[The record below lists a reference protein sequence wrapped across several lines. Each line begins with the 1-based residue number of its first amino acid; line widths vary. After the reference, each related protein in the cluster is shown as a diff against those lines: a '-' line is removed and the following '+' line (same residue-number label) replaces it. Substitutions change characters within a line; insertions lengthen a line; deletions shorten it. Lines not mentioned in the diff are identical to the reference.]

1 MIEGLVFDMDG
12 LLFDSERIVKHSW
25 ELAGNELGIV
35 HMGNHIYHTLG
46 MNLAGRNA
54 YFSKAVGE
62 DFPHQEFARLTR
74 KYFYEIT
81 DSEGLP
87 MKPGAKELLKYGT
100 EAGYKMA
107 VATSSRSGY
116 ARQNLEDADIYRFFD
131 GFVFGDMV
139 SHAKPDPEIYLRACE
154 TIGLQPESCI
164 ALEDAPAGIRAA
176 SAAGMYPVM
185 IPDLVQPD
193 EETEALIYRKFRTLY
208 EVIPFLKEDAK
219 EGATKGIK
227 L

>member
-1 MIEGLVFDMDG
+1 MIKALVFDMDG
-12 LLFDSERIVKHSW
+12 LLFDSERIVKRSW

-46 MNLAGRNA
+46 MNLAGRTA
-54 YFSKAVGE
+54 YFTKAIGE
-62 DFPHQEFARLTR
+62 DFPHEEFARLTR

-87 MKPGAKELLKYGT
+87 MKPGVKELLEYGK

-116 ARQNLEDADIYRFFD
+116 ARQNLEEADIYQFFD

-139 SHAKPDPEIYLRACE
+139 SRSKPDPEIYRKACE
-154 TIGLQPESCI
+154 SISVKPEECA
-164 ALEDAPAGIRAA
+164 ALEDAPGGIRAA
-176 SAAGMYPVM
+176 SAAGMYPIM
-185 IPDLVQPD
+185 IPDLVEPD
-193 EETEALIYRKFRTLY
+193 EETAVLVYRKFRTLH
-208 EVIPFLKEDAK
+208 EVIPFLKKEAGAK
-219 EGATKGIK
+219 R
-227 L
+227 